1 MSLYAIFPIDDFII
15 SPLVSE
21 LGGYGGLFRTDSNV
35 FLVYSDTN
43 RIDISRNP
51 LEALWFNT

>member
-1 MSLYAIFPIDDFII
+1 MSLSAIFPNDDFIT

-21 LGGYGGLFRTDSNV
+21 LRGYGGVFRTDSNV

-51 LEALWFNT
+51 LEALWFDT